1 MVEGTNLRQQ
11 DALTKLVNAEPFL
24 MNGVENLVNDRLV
37 FDALNRATT
46 ALANAKNSDNLQ
58 AAEAGFQTTINEI
71 RQISQNKNSYI
82 SNDKASQYIFT
93 LQNLIFCLSDW
104 QFENGKENNY
114 VPLLTRK
121 MNQMLMQASE
131 TGLDP
136 AAMRDYC
143 YSNVYQNKTRP
154 ELADFQ
160 FLDDQKMDA
169 VLSDFRQYQ
178 LTKDNN
184 ILNNLSTRIQG
195 ETATNNLDCGVV
207 TCHPTDTATLDKLIG
222 VMTAKYSPEKM
233 ELAYI
238 KNHLNEFFEMVG
250 ETTNY
255 KDQECVRAF
264 ATAIVKRVAQKS
276 QELQQVQNA
285 TTTREVL

>member
-11 DALTKLVNAEPFL
+11 DTLTKLINAEPFL
-24 MNGVENLVNDRLV
+24 LNGVENLVNDRLV
-37 FDALNRATT
+37 FDALNRAAT

-71 RQISQNKNSYI
+71 RQINQTKNSYI
-82 SNDKASQYIFT
+82 SNDKAAQYIFT
-93 LQNLIFCLSDW
+93 LQNSIFCLSDW
-104 QFENGKENNY
+104 KFANGKENNY

-121 MNQMLMQASE
+121 MNQMLMQATE
-131 TGLDP
+131 MGLDP
-136 AAMRDYC
+136 AAIRDYC
-143 YSNVYQNKTRP
+143 YSDAYQSKTRP

-169 VLSDFRQYQ
+169 VLNDFRQYQ
-178 LTKDNN
+178 LTKDNS
-184 ILNNLSTRIQG
+184 ILTNLSARIQS

-207 TCHPTDTATLDKLIG
+207 TCKPADTATLDKLIG

-233 ELAYI
+233 QLAYI

-250 ETTNY
+250 ETTNHQ
-255 KDQECVRAF
+255 DQECMRAF
-264 ATAIVKRVAQKS
+264 ATAIVKRVVQKS
-276 QELQQVQNA
+276 QEMQQVQNA
-285 TTTREVL
+285 TTAREVL